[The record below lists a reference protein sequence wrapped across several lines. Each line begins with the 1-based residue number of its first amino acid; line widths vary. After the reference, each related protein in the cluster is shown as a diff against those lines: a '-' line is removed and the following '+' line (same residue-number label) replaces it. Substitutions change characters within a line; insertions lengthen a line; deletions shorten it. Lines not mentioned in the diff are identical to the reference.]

1 MPKCLSTFSKVACAT
16 MTLISQPDPFAM
28 DLDGI
33 STNFDLVGEH
43 LAHCS
48 TVRNA
53 SQIKTCILPAVK
65 DPVNWTALAKTRLA
79 EWGLLEV
86 QPSQPMAV

>member
-1 MPKCLSTFSKVACAT
+1 MFEHFFKSCLCYNDSNV
-16 MTLISQPDPFAM
+16 SQPDPFAM

-65 DPVNWTALAKTRLA
+65 DSVNWTALAKTRLA

>member
-1 MPKCLSTFSKVACAT
+1 MFEHFFKNCLCYNDANV
-16 MTLISQPDPFAM
+16 SQPDPFAM